1 MSHLHWLALT
11 HVPGLGGATLRR
23 LLERFGSVEAL
34 LAADPDEL
42 ARVPRLRAET
52 IAALQ
57 EPDLDEAARQLSAL
71 TEADVTLLT
80 WDDPGY
86 PAPLHELSDPP
97 PVLFVRGE
105 LRPRDV
111 EGVAIVGSR
120 RASPQGVERAH
131 RLAERLAG
139 AGLTVVS
146 GLALGIDT
154 AAHRGA
160 LAAEG
165 GRTVAVLG
173 SGILRV
179 HPRQNAQ
186 LAERIAARGAV
197 LSERRPDA
205 PPQGRFLMARDRIVA
220 ALSRAVIVVE
230 AGEKSGSLD
239 TARRARKLGRLVL
252 ACPGSP
258 GTDALLQRGAAE
270 PLDVGDT
277 DLEALVKRLLQ
288 MKDMPPPPVQGRLF

>member
-1 MSHLHWLALT
+1 MSSLHWLALT

-23 LLERFGSVEAL
+23 LLDRFGSVETL

-57 EPDLDEAARQLSAL
+57 ELDLDEAARRLSAL
-71 TEADVTLLT
+71 TEAGVTLLT
-80 WDDPGY
+80 WEDPDY
-86 PAPLHELSDPP
+86 PAPLHDLSDPP
-97 PVLFVRGE
+97 PVLFIRGE
-105 LRPRDV
+105 LLPHDV
-111 EGVAIVGSR
+111 EGIAVVGSR
-120 RASPQGVERAH
+120 QASPQGVERAH
-131 RLAERLAG
+131 RLAERLAD

-154 AAHRGA
+154 AAHQGA
-160 LAAEG
+160 LDAEG

-173 SGILRV
+173 SGIFRI
-179 HPRQNAQ
+179 HPRRNAP
-186 LAERIAARGAV
+186 LAERIATRGAV

-258 GTDALLQRGAAE
+258 GTDALLRHRAAD
-270 PLDVGDT
+270 PLET
-277 DLEALVKRLLQ
+277 QNSDLDGLVERLTQLGRR
-288 MKDMPPPPVQGRLF
+288 PPPPTQGRLF